1 VRRGEAK
8 KRKRVVKEKYERSG
22 GIRKG
27 QAEGRGSLA
36 GLE

>member
-1 VRRGEAK
+1 VRWGEAK
-8 KRKRVVKEKYERSG
+8 EKRVVKEKYERSG
-22 GIRKG
+22 GMRKG